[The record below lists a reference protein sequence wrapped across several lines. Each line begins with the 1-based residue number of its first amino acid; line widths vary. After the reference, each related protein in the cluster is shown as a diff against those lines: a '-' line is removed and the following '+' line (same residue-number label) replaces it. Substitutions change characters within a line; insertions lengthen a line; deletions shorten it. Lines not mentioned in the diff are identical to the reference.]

1 MVSQE
6 ELKNILFDGDL
17 SILDAIIEEL
27 NGKGGH
33 LETAEKSGLISFIK
47 VMAMREI
54 PKEKEEELIKVL
66 VPFIDRRRFLCK
78 AKRYTSVKPDQIL
91 TPEQWARFS
100 MFSLT
105 ISTLEATPEYA
116 SCVFE
121 PEDLIICL
129 HVEKLRSLLERQ
141 GIFERAVLAIKEDIS
156 FAKALTI
163 ISMTIKA

>member
-17 SILDAIIEEL
+17 SILDATIEEL
-27 NGKGGH
+27 NEKGGH
-33 LETAEKSGLISFIK
+33 LETKEKSGLISFID
-47 VMAMREI
+47 VMAMEEI
-54 PKEKEEELIKVL
+54 PKEKEEELIKAL
-66 VPFIDRRRFLCK
+66 VSFIDRRRFLCE

-91 TPEQWARFS
+91 TPEQLARFS
-100 MFSLT
+100 IFSLT
-105 ISTLEATPEYA
+105 ISTLGATPEYA

-156 FAKALTI
+156 FAKTLAI

>member
-1 MVSQE
+1 
-6 ELKNILFDGDL
+6 
-17 SILDAIIEEL
+17 
-27 NGKGGH
+27 
-33 LETAEKSGLISFIK
+33 
-47 VMAMREI
+47 MAMREI

-91 TPEQWARFS
+91 TPEQWASF
-100 MFSLT
+100 MIFSLA
-105 ISTLEATPEYA
+105 ISTLGATPEYA
-116 SCVFE
+116 SCVFN

-129 HVEKLRSLLERQ
+129 HVEQLRSLLEGQ